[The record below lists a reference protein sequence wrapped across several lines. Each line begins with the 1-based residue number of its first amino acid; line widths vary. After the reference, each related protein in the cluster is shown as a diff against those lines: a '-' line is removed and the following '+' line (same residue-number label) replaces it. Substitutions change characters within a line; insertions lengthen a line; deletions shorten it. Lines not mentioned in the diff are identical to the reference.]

1 MRRFGGSLSIIL
13 VFAVALAA
21 QSGSSRRSAK
31 PYTTWTA
38 YQGGAHSSQY
48 TALDQIT
55 RSNVA
60 QLEVSWTYQIN
71 GNVTFNPVIVD
82 EVMYVQGTGNSI
94 VALEAA
100 TGKEIWS
107 HANQGAIG
115 ARGLNY
121 WESPDRSDRRLLY
134 LNAGMLTA
142 LNAKTGD
149 LIPTFGD
156 NGKVDLRDALWRQA
170 RNPLQTSNPGR
181 IFENL
186 IIMSLP
192 AQGAGYDAT
201 PADVQAYDV
210 RTGKVA
216 WVFHSIPHPGEFGYD
231 TWPEG
236 AFRTAGGVHNWSE
249 FTIDEQRG
257 IAFIPFGTAR
267 FDFYGGNRK
276 GANLFAN
283 SLVALDARTGKRLWH
298 YQLVHH
304 DLWDYDLPQAPK
316 LLTLRQNGRNVDVV
330 AQATKFGFIYVFDRM
345 SGKPIFP
352 IEERAVPQSDVPGEF
367 SWPTQP
373 FPTKPA
379 PFARQTFTEKDIN
392 PYLPEA
398 EKERLRERLRNSRNE
413 GLFTPPSLEGSIQ
426 LPGHNGGA
434 NWGSSAVDPI
444 RGEFYVVAKNMPTLM
459 RLILSN
465 EEPTAGGAFGGGPA
479 VPIITS
485 DQKAKVLAEAKA
497 AAAKGQVRYTSP
509 YDFMQSPTNGMTA
522 LGPPWSEITAY
533 DLNSG
538 EIKWRIPDGGVTAPA
553 EAGLKPDT
561 GAHMPRGGPLV
572 TAGGLLFVAT
582 ASDRTVRAYDRD
594 SGKVLWSKDLP
605 TGSEGVPASYEAGGR
620 QFIVFPVAAG
630 QGLFP
635 ARFGGPA
642 PQRGGGGGAQ
652 GAAPAPAGP
661 EGQAGRGGR
670 GRGGP
675 PPAPGAYI
683 AYALPKK

>member
-1 MRRFGGSLSIIL
+1 MRKLGGSLLIVALAL
-13 VFAVALAA
+13 VTLAA
-21 QSGSSRRSAK
+21 QSGSNGGSRAAK

-48 TALDQIT
+48 SALDQINK
-55 RSNVA
+55 SNVS
-60 QLEVSWTYQIN
+60 QLEVAWTYPVS
-71 GNVTFNPVIVD
+71 GNITFNPIVID
-82 EVMYVQGTGNSI
+82 NVMYVQGTGNAI
-94 VALEAA
+94 VALDAA
-100 TGKEIWS
+100 TGKELWT

-121 WESPDRSDRRLLY
+121 WESRDRKDRRLLY
-134 LNAGMLTA
+134 LNAGNLTA
-142 LNAKTGD
+142 INAQTGET
-149 LIPTFGD
+149 ITSFGK
-156 NGKVDLRDALWRQA
+156 NGRVDLRVALWREA

-186 IIMSLP
+186 FIISLP
-192 AQGAGYDAT
+192 AQGAGYDST

-210 RTGKVA
+210 VTGKIV

-236 AFRTAGGVHNWSE
+236 AYKKAGGVHNWSE

-267 FDFYGGNRK
+267 FDFYGGDRE

-283 SLVALDARTGKRLWH
+283 SLVALDAKTGKRIWH

-316 LLTLRQNGRNVDVV
+316 LMTLKQNGRNLDVV
-330 AQATKFGFIYVFDRM
+330 VQATKFGFVYVFDRM

-352 IEERAVPQSDVPGEF
+352 IEERPVPQSDVPGEK

-373 FPTKPA
+373 FPMKVP
-379 PFARQTFTEKDIN
+379 PFARQSFTERDIN
-392 PYLPEA
+392 PHLPQA
-398 EKERLRERLRNSRNE
+398 EQDRLRQLLKSVRNE

-434 NWGSSAVDPI
+434 NWGSTAADPTK
-444 RGEFYVVAKNMPTLM
+444 GELYVVAKNMPTLM
-459 RLILSN
+459 RLVLSN
-465 EEPTAGGAFGGGPA
+465 EEPTAGGALGGGGQSQIVTPE
-479 VPIITS
+479 
-485 DQKAKVLAEAKA
+485 QKAQLLAAAKE
-497 AAAKGQVRYTSP
+497 AAAKGPVRYTSP
-509 YDFMQSPTNGMTA
+509 YDFIQSPTNGMTA
-522 LGPPWSEITAY
+522 IGPPWSEITAY
-533 DLNSG
+533 DLNTG

-553 EAGLKPDT
+553 EANIPANT

-582 ASDRTVRAYDRD
+582 ASDRTVRAYDRET
-594 SGKVLWSKDLP
+594 GKIVWSKDLP
-605 TGSEGVPASYEAGGR
+605 TGSEGVPATYEVGGR

-630 QGLFP
+630 AGLFP
-635 ARFGGPA
+635 PRFGGPA
-642 PQRGGGGGAQ
+642 PQRGAGA
-652 GAAPAPAGP
+652 APAGP
-661 EGQAGRGGR
+661 EAQGARGGGR
-670 GRGGP
+670 GRGGA
-675 PPAPGAYI
+675 PAPGVYI